1 MSGEELPE
9 IVAFRA
15 ENVGALTD
23 AGHPEHSAKVQEL
36 YSLYEKGYSGEA
48 VRAREAEEN
57 QRQAA
62 VQVDSQPSIDA
73 GVLNDVAKD
82 LQPAGSPDDYQFQ
95 HKTLPADGVRTD
107 DGTLPIEI
115 DKQFESDVRGWM
127 QKGGVTPAE
136 ANGLWHDYAEELN
149 HGFTSERIATN
160 EATTVRMLE
169 AEYPGGVNEALKAA
183 NRLVQEIG
191 GESLMNWLDQTGLGS
206 HPRVVMTFV
215 KKAKGKGYF

>member
-1 MSGEELPE
+1 MSGEELPA
-9 IVAFRA
+9 IAAFRA

-23 AGHPEHSAKVQEL
+23 AGHPEHGAKVQEL
-36 YSLYEKGYSGEA
+36 YQLYEREYAPEA
-48 VRAREAEEN
+48 TRARDAAANEPRTAM
-57 QRQAA
+57 QAA
-62 VQVDSQPSIDA
+62 SPPDIDA

-107 DGTLPIEI
+107 DGILPIEI
-115 DKQFESDVRGWM
+115 DKQFEADVRGWM
-127 QKGGVTPAE
+127 HKGGLTPAE
-136 ANGLWHDYAEELN
+136 ANGLWHDYSEELG

-160 EATTVRMLE
+160 EETTVRMLE
-169 AEYPGGVNEALKAA
+169 AEFPGGVNDALKAA
-183 NRLVQEIG
+183 NRLVKEIG
-191 GESLMNWLDQTGLGS
+191 GDQLMNWLDQTGLGS